1 MKIKHKIV
9 IALTTTLTVV
19 ALGTCAYNSTVLLN
33 SSIHSQY
40 NFQHEYLELFEDS
53 LNKQSIDLDAPE
65 YSKISNLFIKNQ
77 KNAFDNFLLVYGKQ
91 DIENFAAFKYYAESN
106 ATFNLFE
113 TDENMPASED
123 CLAMFK
129 VTDNAKK
136 EIGEIFDKVNIKLD
150 KYWCQTGEKYNFI
163 GTTIENQDDKK
174 FIYVESIP
182 KDIEFRHHGLEE
194 YVKTAALTGT
204 IADSKVSFALLDANH
219 KIIESTD
226 PAFDP
231 NNISPEDFNAAR
243 VKGSLK
249 TEISNGKVSLA
260 TIRYLPRFNIY
271 AVIETPK
278 RYAILKI
285 IGSNFISGL
294 LSVLALVYLIYLYNS
309 ISGKFVTQIK
319 TIRKAIEFMT
329 HNVLSDRSTL
339 EKINDKMD
347 GVSSNYREI
356 NELGESVKNLSRAIS
371 ESVASKV
378 KELEDKRDDEISV
391 ALDKELTSVMKR
403 MHGSLLPDGSQM
415 PTSKFL
421 DISSFVIPSNKD
433 QRDFYDI
440 FRVDKDNI
448 GLVIGYTN
456 QNGIDAN
463 NAINLCVNF
472 VKKSLAKDNMLP
484 GQTVTELNKL
494 LRVRERGD
502 LNVSIFVMILSEFT
516 GNFVYSIAGLNPP
529 VITHEGKS
537 QVIEPKAMMQ
547 ELGAEDNLIYIDSKG
562 KLTYGDGL
570 AFVGQGIRS
579 MVNIDKEEFTN
590 DKLIKL
596 CESNYESNATDQ
608 LISIYKEIKS
618 FGEAAGNDKDILSI
632 VVKRNDNNKEFD

>member
-1 MKIKHKIV
+1 M
-9 IALTTTLTVV
+9 
-19 ALGTCAYNSTVLLN
+19 
-33 SSIHSQY
+33 
-40 NFQHEYLELFEDS
+40 
-53 LNKQSIDLDAPE
+53 
-65 YSKISNLFIKNQ
+65 
-77 KNAFDNFLLVYGKQ
+77 
-91 DIENFAAFKYYAESN
+91 
-106 ATFNLFE
+106 
-113 TDENMPASED
+113 
-123 CLAMFK
+123 
-129 VTDNAKK
+129 
-136 EIGEIFDKVNIKLD
+136 
-150 KYWCQTGEKYNFI
+150 
-163 GTTIENQDDKK
+163 
-174 FIYVESIP
+174 
-182 KDIEFRHHGLEE
+182 
-194 YVKTAALTGT
+194 
-204 IADSKVSFALLDANH
+204 
-219 KIIESTD
+219 
-226 PAFDP
+226 
-231 NNISPEDFNAAR
+231 
-243 VKGSLK
+243 
-249 TEISNGKVSLA
+249 
-260 TIRYLPRFNIY
+260 
-271 AVIETPK
+271 IETPK

-294 LSVLALVYLIYLYNS
+294 LSVLALVYLIYLNNS

-391 ALDKELTSVMKR
+391 ALDKELTLVMKR
-403 MHGSLLPDGSQM
+403 MHGSLLPDSSQM

-472 VKKSLAKDNMLP
+472 VKKCLAKDNMLP

-494 LRVRERGD
+494 LRVRARGD